1 MTGNKI
7 LLTLALTA
15 SVVLS
20 VSGADKDKV
29 VESQWAPRPVLIDG
43 ASRDWEDATPI
54 LNAGSKVKYALKN
67 DGRNLYIILVFNGD
81 LSKTTIDYTGIQIFL
96 TAGEKKSKDFGFLFL
111 RKQVTADELIATLEK
126 KGQALSEERK
136 TEIRKQ
142 KTYAQFSEEPIVPK
156 KAVAAADP
164 AAEAEQPVFR
174 ATDQGPAAIYEFKIP
189 LSRIN
194 PPGGA
199 GVEPGQSVMLGFEW
213 GGMTKEIMKNVM
225 AARAESGS
233 VARQS
238 KGSSDS
244 GFSDSSGQ
252 GEGDGGTFTDFNR
265 DPHYKKHSFWVAA
278 KLAAQGN

>member
-1 MTGNKI
+1 MTGKKI

-20 VSGADKDKV
+20 VSGAAKDKV

-43 ASRDWEDATPI
+43 ASRDWDDATPI

-81 LSKTTIDYTGIQIFL
+81 LSKTTIDHTGIQIFL

-126 KGQALSEERK
+126 KEQALSEERK

-156 KAVAAADP
+156 KAVAAAVP

-225 AARAESGS
+225 AARAASGS
-233 VARQS
+233 VARKSQV
-238 KGSSDS
+238 SSDS

-252 GEGDGGTFTDFNR
+252 GEGDGGAFADFNR
-265 DPHYKKHSFWVAA
+265 DPRYKKHSFWVAA